1 MNSRTQN
8 KIHST
13 YGLTQQYIFL
23 EILAFNVIF
32 NFEINCS
39 FDKRHQGYFVLF
51 GVIIIYAIDLT
62 PKYQKMGSKRLI
74 FFIITLKLGQ
84 RFACLNEKI
93 CQKLR
98 YSSSLLFL
106 RIFFWKL
113 IDFDTNLLKLTSLI
127 KFKLY
132 LTCCILTLKFPL

>member
-39 FDKRHQGYFVLF
+39 FDERHQGYFVLF
-51 GVIIIYAIDLT
+51 GVIINNLCNQFNSQVPENGLKAD
-62 PKYQKMGSKRLI
+62 
-74 FFIITLKLGQ
+74 FFHYW
-84 RFACLNEKI
+84 CVN
-93 CQKLR
+93 
-98 YSSSLLFL
+98 
-106 RIFFWKL
+106 
-113 IDFDTNLLKLTSLI
+113 
-127 KFKLY
+127 
-132 LTCCILTLKFPL
+132 